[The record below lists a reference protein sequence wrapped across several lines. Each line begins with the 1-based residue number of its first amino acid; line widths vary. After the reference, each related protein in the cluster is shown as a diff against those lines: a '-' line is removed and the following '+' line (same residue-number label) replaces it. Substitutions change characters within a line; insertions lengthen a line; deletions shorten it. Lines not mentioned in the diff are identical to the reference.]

1 MYLTKKENGSKK
13 SQGQLSHDR
22 KDNPA
27 PITLFNRGADTTC
40 ENSKDQCTCIT
51 SELEIKEALNIVMII
66 LKFSDVTEQYPPH

>member
-27 PITLFNRGADTTC
+27 PITLFNRG
-40 ENSKDQCTCIT
+40 
-51 SELEIKEALNIVMII
+51 MIGN
-66 LKFSDVTEQYPPH
+66 KGFFSW